1 MTKINPILAVRDLKK
16 YYSTGS
22 KVLKVLDGAEFD
34 IYPGEVVGLVGPS
47 GSGKST
53 LLHSI
58 GLLEKPTSGQV
69 IIDGLN
75 CSKLG
80 DKRRTLVRKESIG
93 IVYQFHHLL
102 KEFSALDNVIIPQ
115 MVAGKS
121 IEESR
126 EEAMRLLK
134 TLGLE
139 GRYCHMPGELSG
151 GEQQRVAIARA
162 ISNKPKILLT
172 DGSTGNLDPASSL
185 KVFEQLLAL
194 SIDEKITVLVATHN
208 MNFIDYMN
216 RVLTVHKGKAVPF

>member
-162 ISNKPKILLT
+162 LVTKPKVILADEPTGALDSTTSREVMTLLREINKEGITMIIVTHEHDIAALCDRTILLT
-172 DGSTGNLDPASSL
+172 DGLI
-185 KVFEQLLAL
+185 V
-194 SIDEKITVLVATHN
+194 
-208 MNFIDYMN
+208 
-216 RVLTVHKGKAVPF
+216 

>member
-1 MTKINPILAVRDLKK
+1 MTKINPILSVRDLKK

-22 KVLKVLDGAEFD
+22 KVLKVLDGVELN

-58 GLLEKPTSGQV
+58 GLLEKPTSGKI

-75 CSKLG
+75 CNKLG
-80 DKRRTLVRKESIG
+80 GKKRTLVRRESIG
-93 IVYQFHHLL
+93 MVYQFHHLL

-126 EEAMRLLK
+126 DEAMRLLK

-139 GRYCHMPGELSG
+139 R
-151 GEQQRVAIARA
+151 
-162 ISNKPKILLT
+162 
-172 DGSTGNLDPASSL
+172 
-185 KVFEQLLAL
+185 
-194 SIDEKITVLVATHN
+194 
-208 MNFIDYMN
+208 
-216 RVLTVHKGKAVPF
+216 